1 MTIFGRMLLGAVIGS
16 FAFTWSASLCWADDA
31 KAAVR
36 IVPPE
41 GDGAKYWPRWR
52 GPSGQGIVEPGG
64 YPDKWS
70 DTENVLWKVDVP
82 GAGNSSPIIWADR
95 IFLTTAQDKG
105 KKRSIICL
113 NRADG
118 KLLWEATAPDAN
130 PEQIQPKNGY
140 ASGTPSTDGEHVW
153 AYFGNHG
160 LICVDFSGK
169 VVWQQGFG
177 EMDAYHGTSC
187 SPLLYKDRVI
197 VFQDHRSK
205 SGSFVAAF
213 DKKTGKELWKTAR
226 KEKVGWGSPIAIRV
240 GDRDEIIVSS
250 EFRVYSYH
258 PDTGKELW
266 SCAGNLVE
274 VTPTPAVGHGLLYC
288 CSGRVGPTLAIK
300 PGGSG
305 DVTKTNI
312 AWSVNTGSP
321 FIPSPLVYGDYLYM
335 VNDIV
340 SVGRCYDAKTGK
352 LLWQERMGQVS
363 KHGFSSSPIG
373 VDGKVFFTND
383 SGETYVLQAGSEY
396 KLLHVNKLNAL
407 TLATPALLDGKWY
420 FRTDKQLLCIGKK

>member
-1 MTIFGRMLLGAVIGS
+1 MTIFGRALFAVVLGSCA
-16 FAFTWSASLCWADDA
+16 FAWSANTCRADDA
-31 KAAVR
+31 NAAVR

-64 YPDKWS
+64 YPDQWS
-70 DTENVLWKVDVP
+70 DTENVLWKVDLP

-95 IFLTTAQDKG
+95 IFLTAAQDKG
-105 KKRSIICL
+105 KKRSILCL

-118 KLLWEATAPDAN
+118 KLLWEVAAPDAN

-160 LICVDFSGK
+160 LICVDFTGK

-352 LLWQERMGQVS
+352 LLWNERMGQVS

-383 SGETYVLQAGSEY
+383 SGETYVLQAGPEY